1 MSKLAQA
8 ERLLSALLSLA
19 TIAGVGILIDNRFRP
34 PEPSGGRSRIEEVE
48 NWAQRSL
55 PLATAVSDGA
65 AGSVSVTTF
74 TDYECP
80 MCRIADSVLRVL
92 DTSTRVID
100 RKVIPFPLPGHRNA
114 MAAAEALECA
124 ASQGRASAMHTALY
138 QSSSEFSTAPW
149 VRLSRVAGVHDSAAF
164 ALCLSAESTKTKVLA
179 GLELGRQ
186 LKISGTPAFV
196 VNGTLYDAVPLDEVE
211 RAIRKQQ
218 RSSPRTP

>member
-1 MSKLAQA
+1 MPRCSVQRTTMIRDGEMTHEQTGAS
-8 ERLLSALLSLA
+8 RTPLSALLSLA

-92 DTSTRVID
+92 
-100 RKVIPFPLPGHRNA
+100 
-114 MAAAEALECA
+114 EA
-124 ASQGRASAMHTALY
+124 
-138 QSSSEFSTAPW
+138 P
-149 VRLSRVAGVHDSAAF
+149 VHA
-164 ALCLSAESTKTKVLA
+164 
-179 GLELGRQ
+179 
-186 LKISGTPAFV
+186 
-196 VNGTLYDAVPLDEVE
+196 
-211 RAIRKQQ
+211 
-218 RSSPRTP
+218 